1 MGPLFWARRSPTRA
15 ARLRQHCGDV
25 SLVEEGHGACGPVHK
40 STFSDVRRATP
51 DLATGAGV
59 CAGVTVGVVVV
70 VAVVAA
76 ALARWI
82 GGAGG
87 ETAAPAAAALQ
98 QRQQSILGAAHN
110 GFPRLGEE
118 TAHAAESAV
127 VPPPPSGSTDAP
139 VDALPCTASH
149 RCTAAPLHRHPVE
162 TSRSFLAAVAGRRH
176 CTATTRIRAD
186 EGGGPASSPVCSPRT
201 LPPSLAPAINR
212 HVCLTVVAPY
222 RLSCAGCGMLWCV
235 CPVFLSLFSSLLS
248 SPPFFP
254 PTPSAPCAKYQHTF
268 APPVLLVRHLSQTI
282 LSSPPSH
289 TAKPATEALKARP

>member
-59 CAGVTVGVVVV
+59 CAGVIVGVVVV

-87 ETAAPAAAALQ
+87 ETAAAAAAALQ
-98 QRQQSILGAAHN
+98 QRQQSTLGAAHN

-127 VPPPPSGSTDAP
+127 VPPPPSGSIGRSTRRSTRFRAPPPCGNVEKLPGRTGRPATLHCHDEDTSRRGRRTSQLTRLLAQDAP
-139 VDALPCTASH
+139 TFPGPSYQQTCLFDRRGTLSSLLRRLWYAVVCLPCF
-149 RCTAAPLHRHPVE
+149 PL
-162 TSRSFLAAVAGRRH
+162 
-176 CTATTRIRAD
+176 
-186 EGGGPASSPVCSPRT
+186 
-201 LPPSLAPAINR
+201 SL
-212 HVCLTVVAPY
+212 
-222 RLSCAGCGMLWCV
+222 
-235 CPVFLSLFSSLLS
+235 LFSSFLS
-248 SPPFFP
+248 SLLPPNTP
-254 PTPSAPCAKYQHTF
+254 LRRALSINTPSPPLSCSSDTSARRFCPRHRHT
-268 APPVLLVRHLSQTI
+268 QQ
-282 LSSPPSH
+282 SPQQ
-289 TAKPATEALKARP
+289 KL